1 MRHGRGSTLGSLYA
15 AKRGYEIV
23 PERGGQFQNPN
34 PRRKPEAMRATDG
47 DLDQQAAR
55 DFLDNVKSRKLRYE
69 YRKPWTVA

>member
-1 MRHGRGSTLGSLYA
+1 
-15 AKRGYEIV
+15 
-23 PERGGQFQNPN
+23 
-34 PRRKPEAMRATDG
+34 MRATDG